1 MDEVLFISDVGPT
14 TEFTGGLVL
23 RNIAMAISRNLKSD
37 WIVLDDRSLGLYDLT
52 SFDPQSK
59 FFLINKPVEKWPRKK
74 YLFRV
79 NVLGEKLSEFDFHG
93 IWQGIEKI
101 IMSGRYSRIVVVL
114 QGQTSF
120 RIAEKLQQNKIQ
132 FSTLNWDPWVWWAQ
146 EKNVPQSFNQKVES
160 VYKNLSTGR
169 HMVPTMEF
177 ATRYKIPEENVV
189 VLYPHVKQNFFNAEE
204 KTSNRSMLE
213 ASREINLVF
222 AGQLYAKEEFDFL
235 LHSLDFLDWKV
246 AGIPVRLH
254 YFGTSQEINNHNV
267 VNHGWIEPALL
278 ISELSKL
285 DIGILPYPAF
295 EDIPEV
301 ADLSFPSKF
310 ATYCAAGIP
319 TIYIGPENTPVAKMI
334 GEDSGWEKSDLDQE
348 ISSKIES
355 CFRRK
360 GELSLNVRK
369 RYIKFFSEDAFLK
382 SLAQAFEL
390 SELTPLDQVDFMVF
404 RISKLS
410 HSKTVN
416 YSHLI
421 LKTLRSLRKFFKMI
435 RIVLAKF
442 KRITLRVIFLLRK
455 IIQSALR
462 LLIAFFFFIIMFC
475 KSHLIHRF

>member
-37 WIVLDDRSLGLYDLT
+37 WIVLDDRSLGLYGLT
-52 SFDPQSK
+52 SFDTQSK
-59 FFLINKPVEKWPRKK
+59 FFLINKPVEKWPSKK
-74 YLFRV
+74 YFSRL

-93 IWQGIEKI
+93 VWQEIEKI
-101 IMSGRYSRIVVVL
+101 IMGGSYSRIVVVL

-120 RIAEKLQQNKIQ
+120 RIAEKLQLNKIR

-160 VYKNLSTGR
+160 VYKNLSTGK

-177 ATRYKIPEENVV
+177 ATRYKIPEENVI
-189 VLYPHVKQNFFNAEE
+189 VLYPHVKQNFSKDEE
-204 KTSNRSMLE
+204 RNSNRPLIETSI
-213 ASREINLVF
+213 AINLVF
-222 AGQLYAKEEFDFL
+222 AGQLYAKQEFDFL
-235 LHSLDFLDWKV
+235 LRSLDLLDWKV

-254 YFGTSQEINNHNV
+254 YFGTSQEINNPNV
-267 VNHGWIEPALL
+267 VNHGWIEPSLL

-295 EDIPEV
+295 ENIPEV

-319 TIYIGPENTPVAKMI
+319 TIYVGPRNTPVAKMI
-334 GEDSGWEKSDLDQE
+334 QEDSGCEKLHLEQE
-348 ISSKIES
+348 ISSIIEF

-360 GELSLNVRK
+360 DELSSNVRK
-369 RYIKFFSEDAFLK
+369 RYIQFFSEDAFLK
-382 SLAQAFEL
+382 SLARAFNL
-390 SELTPLDQVDFMVF
+390 PELTPLEQVDFEVF
-404 RISKLS
+404 QTSELS
-410 HSKTVN
+410 YFETGN
-416 YSHLI
+416 YSHSI
-421 LKTLRSLRKFFKMI
+421 LNTTRSLRKL
-435 RIVLAKF
+435 RQAVHADLAKF
-442 KRITLRVIFLLRK
+442 KRVVLRAVSLFKRIN
-455 IIQSALR
+455 QSALR
-462 LLIAFFFFIIMFC
+462 LLIAFFFFIVMFC